1 MKRDNK
7 ILIYVGNK
15 IRTIR
20 NVAGISQEELGF
32 RSDLDRTYISDVEL
46 GKRNISLINLNAI
59 ANALNV
65 QLYEILSDYKERPRK
80 PLNVRENFYTIN
92 KGFEIECGFTV
103 SSKDIQLAA
112 LMTSDQL
119 EELPFALFQSI
130 NLKALSGMVGAI
142 FALFL
147 AERVGGIVNPI
158 EKGHPD
164 IIPKTGKNATEELL
178 RNYPEGLEI
187 KCTVGNVEKGSDL
200 ETGQKR
206 LSRLNSITWQAHHRE
221 VESLMGLVID
231 FAGNVKEGKNF
242 PAITGVFYSEELS
255 MEDWGEI
262 SGTTGRNTKVT
273 GMTASGKRKMG
284 EGWVLLLNDNNYIEK
299 YKKVLSFKL

>member
-1 MKRDNK
+1 MKRNDD
-7 ILIYVGNK
+7 ILKFVGN
-15 IRTIR
+15 RIR
-20 NVAGISQEELGF
+20 NIRNSIGISQEELGF

-59 ANALNV
+59 AHALNV
-65 QLYEILSDYKERPRK
+65 QLYEILSDYKITPK
-80 PLNVRENFYTIN
+80 KTLNLKDDFYIIN
-92 KGFEIECGFTV
+92 KKIEIECGFTV
-103 SSKDIQLAA
+103 SSEDIQFAA
-112 LMTSDQL
+112 LMTSNQL

-130 NLKALSGMVGAI
+130 NLKALSGMLGAL

-164 IIPKTGKNATEELL
+164 IIPESGKNASEELL

-187 KCTVGNVEKGSDL
+187 KCTVGNVSKGSDL

-206 LSRLNSITWQAHHRE
+206 LPQLTGITWQAHHRE
-221 VESLMGLVID
+221 VESLMGLVTD
-231 FAGNVKEGKNF
+231 FAGNIRDGKF
-242 PAITGVFYSEELS
+242 YPAITGVFYAGQLNMS
-255 MEDWGEI
+255 DWGEI

-273 GMTASGKRKMG
+273 GMAASGKRKMG
-284 EGWVLLLNDNNYIEK
+284 EGWVLLLNDNSYIDR
-299 YKKVLSFKL
+299 YKKLLSFNL